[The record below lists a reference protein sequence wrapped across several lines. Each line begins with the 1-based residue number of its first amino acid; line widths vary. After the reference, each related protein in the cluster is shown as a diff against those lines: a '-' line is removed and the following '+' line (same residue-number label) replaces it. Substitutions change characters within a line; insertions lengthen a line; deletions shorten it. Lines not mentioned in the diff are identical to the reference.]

1 MAKKDFD
8 QQGVINLRPED
19 QFVVMQ
25 GGQEKRMLAKGL
37 LDYLQANFASSDM
50 SAYITTAALNAAI
63 TNFVTSSTVT
73 TMINAALAGYQPYV
87 APSAGI
93 TDPPVS
99 IISLNLLG
107 IGVTAAADAQT
118 DRAKI
123 IAILAALRAHGI
135 ILP

>member
-1 MAKKDFD
+1 MARKDFD

-50 SAYITTAALNAAI
+50 SAYVTTTALNAAI

-93 TDPPVS
+93 TDPPAS